1 MPLTAGPQ
9 GQVVAHDIDKDGH
22 QHQGYGDDQA
32 PIMMRVFP
40 VGAMKAMMNTVVIQT
55 FVRVMPVLFLIH

>member
-1 MPLTAGPQ
+1 
-9 GQVVAHDIDKDGH
+9 
-22 QHQGYGDDQA
+22 
-32 PIMMRVFP
+32 MMRVFP